1 MAIPEET
8 GRVDLQTGY
17 IYPRNLGT
25 WANLASTREI
35 TISSNALAT
44 STANITVG
52 NISFGNLTINNSTL
66 TANSNVIILTTTT
79 ANIANISVG
88 MNVYNANISANTTV
102 TSIRNS
108 SSGFVWDNLRSW
120 LTDPATSFVFNSPII
135 DNGSNI
141 TFNCLID
148 ADIDGDV
155 TYQILATNQGFD
167 GNATVANIAPGATDI
182 PAHTGQLLIVSANV
196 VSTGSIPVLR
206 SMNVNVTNERF
217 VLALDSVDTSTLVGS
232 ISSRE
237 LDLGRASSYIYNIQ
251 MTPHVFIGTTGYVAV
266 GYVAADYFSE
276 TVVNGAFAQI
286 VDKTGGSANIAVFDN
301 TGNYVDHTLDI
312 LVYALPEQYRD
323 GNNILQR

>member
-1 MAIPEET
+1 MAIPIET
-8 GRVDLQTGY
+8 GRVDLATGY

-35 TISSNALAT
+35 TISSNALAS
-44 STANITVG
+44 STANILVG
-52 NISFGNLTINNSTL
+52 NISFGNLTINNATL
-66 TANSNVIILTTTT
+66 TANTNVVILTTTT

-88 MNVYNANISANTTV
+88 MTVYDANISANTTV

-108 SSGFVWDNLRSW
+108 SSGYIWDNLRSW
-120 LTDPATSFVFNSPII
+120 ITNPDTNFVFNSPII
-135 DNGSNI
+135 DNGVST

-148 ADIDGDV
+148 ADIDGNV
-155 TYQILATNQGFD
+155 TYQIITTDLGFD
-167 GNATVANIAPGATDI
+167 ANATVANVLPNATDI
-182 PAHTGQLLIVSANV
+182 PAYTGQFLIVSANV
-196 VSTGSIPVLR
+196 TSTGSTPVLR

-217 VLALDSVDTSTLVGS
+217 VLALDSVDTSTLAGS

-251 MTPHVFIGTTGYVAV
+251 MTPHVFIGTTGYVNV
-266 GYVAADYFSE
+266 GYVATDYFSE

-301 TGNYVDHTLDI
+301 AGNYVDHTLDI